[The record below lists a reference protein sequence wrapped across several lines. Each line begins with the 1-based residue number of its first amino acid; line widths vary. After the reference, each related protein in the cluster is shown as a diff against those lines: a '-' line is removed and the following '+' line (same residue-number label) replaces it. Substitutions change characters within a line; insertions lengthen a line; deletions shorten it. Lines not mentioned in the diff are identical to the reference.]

1 MMISLSFDEYLAM
14 KEILEGRVLT
24 LSKETSG
31 FLFQQRSTASA
42 ILVKLESARAAEQGQ
57 RRPYRG
63 A

>member
-14 KEILEGRVLT
+14 KEILEGRVLS

-31 FLFQQRSTASA
+31 FLFQQRTAASA
-42 ILVKLESARAAEQGQ
+42 ILVKLESARVQEQSQ
-57 RRPYRG
+57 RHSDRG

>member
-14 KEILEGRVLT
+14 KEILEGRVLS

-31 FLFQQRSTASA
+31 FLFQQRTEASA
-42 ILVKLESARAAEQGQ
+42 ILVKLESARVHQQSQ
-57 RRPYRG
+57 RHPERG